1 MPSQCCFTRDHG
13 AQLDHVDDE
22 LEAVAEDEDADDDDQ
37 DGPHHQVALLTLA
50 QAAQPL
56 RPGPGNMEVLT
67 NKTLQYPC
75 CLCCSPVMCENFPI
89 FLIVDWCKM
98 DYQYQLLGYY

>member
-1 MPSQCCFTRDHG
+1 MDNVECQLHNAIIVLLCFTRDHG
-13 AQLDHVDDE
+13 AQLHHVDDE

-56 RPGPGNMEVLT
+56 RPGPGNM
-67 NKTLQYPC
+67 
-75 CLCCSPVMCENFPI
+75 
-89 FLIVDWCKM
+89 
-98 DYQYQLLGYY
+98 

>member
-1 MPSQCCFTRDHG
+1 MPSQCCYTRDHG
-13 AQLDHVDDE
+13 AQLHHVDDE
-22 LEAVAEDEDADDDDQ
+22 LEAVAEDEDAHDDDQ

-56 RPGPGNMEVLT
+56 RPGPGNKVLK

-75 CLCCSPVMCENFPI
+75 CLTVCVAALSCGERISR
-89 FLIVDWCKM
+89 FL
-98 DYQYQLLGYY
+98 